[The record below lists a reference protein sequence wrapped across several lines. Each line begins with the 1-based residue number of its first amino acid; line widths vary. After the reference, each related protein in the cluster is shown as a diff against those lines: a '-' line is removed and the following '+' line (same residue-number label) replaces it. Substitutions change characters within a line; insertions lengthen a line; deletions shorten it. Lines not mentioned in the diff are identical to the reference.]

1 MALYYVPVA
10 LSCERSPS
18 LMQRLRPHISLA
30 KRRALNLVKRGQSWN
45 RRDSNQLQASA
56 FLFMGFSG
64 YMYRDVLQP
73 VAECLASVKGQ
84 ECIVIHDEQ
93 HLRKAPISMHSVRS
107 KSIWE
112 HWDGEVAAESR
123 ALSRQLRAAIAELE
137 TMAALPRFVEAEKEL
152 LWPQISNGFNWLF
165 RFHLPLLVPQIAIA
179 RHILKRSRP
188 QLIISADVADAR
200 ARLYSLLGS
209 QLNIPTLEVQFG
221 PNGAEGTEWRFLLA
235 DRVATWGETTRQALL
250 KHSVPEHQITITGS
264 PRHDS
269 LVKIDAG
276 KVEKTRARL
285 GIPAGYTM
293 VLCASTY
300 QQKEYNSLSDPEL
313 LVSMKRAVFKA
324 AGQLQGLC
332 LVVKPHPLEKVE
344 ETKQLIGSEPN
355 IILVN
360 STDDIR
366 ELTIACDA
374 FLGFGSTATVDAMI
388 ANKLTICPVFP
399 GWIWSDMFVKSNA
412 TLVPRSAE
420 GVENSL
426 RSVVDGS
433 IDKVKSQLEPA
444 RLSFLEKWVYK
455 VDGHSAERTADMAM
469 EMADKSRQ

>member
-1 MALYYVPVA
+1 
-10 LSCERSPS
+10 
-18 LMQRLRPHISLA
+18 
-30 KRRALNLVKRGQSWN
+30 
-45 RRDSNQLQASA
+45 
-56 FLFMGFSG
+56 MGFSG

-73 VAECLASVKGQ
+73 VAECLSRVKGQ
-84 ECIVIHDEQ
+84 ECVVIHDEQ
-93 HLRKAPISMHSVRS
+93 YLRKAPISMHSVQSR
-107 KSIWE
+107 SIWE
-112 HWDGEVAAESR
+112 YWNGEVADESR
-123 ALSRQLRAAIAELE
+123 AFSRQLRTAIVELE
-137 TMAALPRFVEAEKEL
+137 AMAALPRLVEDGKEL
-152 LWPQISNGFNWLF
+152 LWPQMENGFNWLF
-165 RFHLPLLVPQIAIA
+165 HFHLPLLVPQIAIA
-179 RHILKRSRP
+179 RHLLKTPRP

-200 ARLYSLLGS
+200 ARLYSLLGR

-235 DRVATWGETTRQALL
+235 ERVATWGETTLKALL
-250 KHSVPEHQITITGS
+250 EHGVSEHQITITGS

-269 LVKIDAG
+269 LVNIDAG
-276 KVEKTRARL
+276 TVEKTRARL
-285 GIPAGYTM
+285 GIPAGYAM

-324 AGQLQGLC
+324 AGKLQGLC

-344 ETKQLIGSEPN
+344 ETRQLMGSEPN
-355 IILVN
+355 IILIN
-360 STDDIR
+360 PADDIR
-366 ELTIACDA
+366 ELTLACDA

-388 ANKLTICPVFP
+388 ANKLTICPAFP
-399 GWIWSDMFVKSNA
+399 GWVWSDMFVKSSA

-420 GVENSL
+420 EVENSL

-433 IDKVKSQLEPA
+433 IDKVKSELEHA

-469 EMADKSRQ
+469 KMADESRQ